1 MHFDALCTLM
11 DKQEFRN
18 PVSSTLPHGDDP
30 SVHVDF
36 GCGPGTASWAVM
48 NILSNDA
55 CVTTIGHD
63 HNPHMIELA
72 HSMTFHV
79 ASAMTKTCL
88 SEFYHDWGEFE
99 RTVVSLC
106 ERRWNTVIV
115 TANSLFGQA
124 TMQPSDIEAVIV
136 LIAGICERTR
146 ESPVFVAGTHPPST
160 PKNRSRTLG
169 IASLVLP
176 EPIGC
181 TMIVW
186 PSSPGVLADTRL
198 PLGLTGRHRHNWLT
212 SSGLLARENAR
223 ELRAESVRSSG
234 CDGPRSGG
242 PAEAPARYRSRL

>member
-1 MHFDALCTLM
+1 MDSHLIVTTLSYACMHFDALCTLM
-11 DKQEFRN
+11 DKQEFRS

-88 SEFYHDWGEFE
+88 SECCHDCDWGEFE

-146 ESPVFVAGTHPPST
+146 ESPVFVAGTHPPYSEEQVEDAWHRIARIAGA
-160 PKNRSRTLG
+160 NRLYDDRL
-169 IASLVLP
+169 A
-176 EPIGC
+176 
-181 TMIVW
+181 IV
-186 PSSPGVLADTRL
+186 SGSPR
-198 PLGLTGRHRHNWLT
+198 RY
-212 SSGLLARENAR
+212 
-223 ELRAESVRSSG
+223 
-234 CDGPRSGG
+234 
-242 PAEAPARYRSRL
+242 EAPTWVDWAPPPQLAHLFRIVGAEERT